1 MSILIPIF
9 SVVKK
14 EWRIMLRYPSWF
26 ISFIIWPI
34 IFPFGYIFTAKALS
48 GMESSSLAQF
58 QSIAG
63 TTDYVTYM
71 LIGTTIWMWNNT
83 MLWSF
88 GSSLRMEQMRGTLE
102 SNWLCPIPKISIL
115 FGYSISQLLM
125 SLIYISLS
133 VLEFM
138 IFYDFKFVGSPL
150 LALLILLVSVPSV
163 YGLGFIFASLVLW
176 VKEANS
182 MVFLVRGII
191 SIFCGI
197 SYPLAVLPNW
207 MKPISKFIPMT
218 HSVNAL
224 RAVIS
229 TGATMDD
236 ISGEMLFLIMSG
248 IILMLLGLL
257 AFFYTQ
263 RKAKTLGSLGHY

>member
-1 MSILIPIF
+1 MNILIPIF

-14 EWRIMLRYPSWF
+14 ELKIILRYPSWF
-26 ISFIIWPI
+26 ISLIVWPI

-48 GMESSSLAQF
+48 GTEASSLVQF

-71 LIGTTIWMWNNT
+71 LIGATIWMWNNM
-83 MLWSF
+83 MLWIF

-102 SNWLCPIPKISIL
+102 SNWLCPTPKISIL
-115 FGYSISQLLM
+115 FGYSITQF
-125 SLIYISLS
+125 LISIVYISVS
-133 VLEFM
+133 VLEFK
-138 IFYDFKFVGSPL
+138 IFYNFKFVGSPL
-150 LALLILLVSVPSV
+150 LALLIMLVSVPSV

-197 SYPLAVLPNW
+197 TYPLAVLPNW
-207 MKPISKFIPMT
+207 MKNISKFIPMT

-229 TGATMDD
+229 SGATIDD
-236 ISGEMLFLIMSG
+236 ISKELNFLIISG
-248 IILMLLGLL
+248 ITLMFLGIM
-257 AFFYTQ
+257 AFFHTQ
-263 RKAKTLGSLGHY
+263 RKAKNIGSLGHY

>member
-88 GSSLRMEQMRGTLE
+88 GPALRMEQMRELWSPIHVSNSKITL
-102 SNWLCPIPKISIL
+102 L
-115 FGYSISQLLM
+115 FG
-125 SLIYISLS
+125 
-133 VLEFM
+133 
-138 IFYDFKFVGSPL
+138 IF
-150 LALLILLVSVPSV
+150 
-163 YGLGFIFASLVLW
+163 
-176 VKEANS
+176 
-182 MVFLVRGII
+182 
-191 SIFCGI
+191 
-197 SYPLAVLPNW
+197 
-207 MKPISKFIPMT
+207 
-218 HSVNAL
+218 
-224 RAVIS
+224 
-229 TGATMDD
+229 
-236 ISGEMLFLIMSG
+236 
-248 IILMLLGLL
+248 
-257 AFFYTQ
+257 
-263 RKAKTLGSLGHY
+263 